1 MDAGA
6 AIPTTSCLAWQK
18 TDGSWRRTV
27 NYHHFNQL
35 VAPVVA
41 AVPDVVSWLEQ
52 VNTHPAKWY
61 VSLCI

>member
-1 MDAGA
+1 MQERQFL
-6 AIPTTSCLAWQK
+6 PCPVWPMQK
-18 TDGSWRRTV
+18 TDGSRRKTV

-41 AVPDVVSWLEQ
+41 AAPDVISWLEQ
-52 VNTHPAKWY
+52 VNTHPGEWY